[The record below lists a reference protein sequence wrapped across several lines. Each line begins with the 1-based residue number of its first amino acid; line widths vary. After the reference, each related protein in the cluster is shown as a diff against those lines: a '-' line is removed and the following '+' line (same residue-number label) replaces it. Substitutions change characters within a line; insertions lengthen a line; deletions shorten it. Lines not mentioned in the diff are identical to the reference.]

1 MKLLIPVAL
10 AAFVLV
16 GCDKQN
22 AASDAKADA
31 TKSAID
37 NRKDAVDVAAKDAT
51 KQADIDAAVEK
62 ARIEARKVATQAQL
76 DADKKKADALAA
88 LEKAKLDAEKK

>member
-1 MKLLIPVAL
+1 MKYLIPVAL

-16 GCDKQN
+16 GCDNQKTAIEDKQE
-22 AASDAKADA
+22 A

-37 NRKDAVDVAAKDAT
+37 TRKDAVDVAAKDAT
-51 KQADIDAAVEK
+51 KQADVDAAVDK
-62 ARIEARKVATQAQL
+62 ARIEARKVAAQAQL

-88 LEKAKLDAEKK
+88 LEKAKVDAEKK